1 MNFMTKKLF
10 LVLAL
15 LTWTKCLCA
24 NSLLPVETFTLK
36 NGLQF
41 ILMQNKRAPI
51 VSYSTWYKVGSAD
64 EVPTKTGLAHY
75 LEHLMETA
83 LPEVQMGQFLE
94 DFQASGTHSNAATT
108 QDYTFYYKMVMTN
121 HLELLMRYEAGR
133 MRGVAFNK
141 DKFETEKNVILEE
154 RLMRTENEPIELS
167 NEKFNSQFF
176 TVHPYQNPI
185 IGWEEDIRG
194 LTLEDVKAFHAKWY
208 HPNNAF
214 VIISGDF
221 DLAQVKAW
229 AEKYYADIPSGPKV
243 IRSRPAEPLDQP
255 KLTPV
260 IMEHPRSAEFYYDQ
274 IYHLPELKQKKYT
287 DFLALFLL
295 SEFLDGDF
303 ECSLY
308 EVLVHKKK
316 LATSFN
322 SQCAFFS
329 FLDPWSF
336 SLYVTASSESG
347 IKEIQA
353 TINETLE
360 HIAKEGLTPE
370 DLQRARKYLYNSIV
384 MSLDDI
390 FKKAAFLGEALSSGL
405 TLEQIN
411 ALPSDLEKITS
422 ADIQRVI
429 NAYLTKDKAAVNT
442 LKKPASQPT
451 SSEKGQ

>member
-1 MNFMTKKLF
+1 MTKKLF

-15 LTWTKCLCA
+15 LTWA
-24 NSLLPVETFTLK
+24 NSLCADSLLPAETFTLK

-64 EVPTKTGLAHY
+64 EIPKKTGLAHY

-94 DFQASGTHSNAATT
+94 DFQASGTHSNAATS
-108 QDYTFYYKMVMTN
+108 QDYTFYYKMVMTD

-154 RLMRTENEPIELS
+154 RLMRMENEPIELS
-167 NEKFNSQFF
+167 NEKFNSHFF
-176 TVHPYQNPI
+176 TVHPYQNPV
-185 IGWEEDIRG
+185 IGWENDIRG

-214 VIISGDF
+214 IIISGDF
-221 DLAQVKAW
+221 ERTQVKAW
-229 AEKYYADIPSGPKV
+229 AEKYYGDIPSGPPI
-243 IRSRPAEPLDQP
+243 IRSRPAEPFDQP
-255 KLTPV
+255 QLTPV
-260 IMEHPRSAEFYYDQ
+260 VMEHPRATEFYYDQ
-274 IYHLPELKQKKYT
+274 IYRIPELRQKKYT
-287 DFLALFLL
+287 DLLALFLL

-303 ECSLY
+303 EGSLY

-316 LATSFN
+316 LATSFS
-322 SQCAFFS
+322 SQCPFYS

-336 SLYVTASSESG
+336 ALYVTASSESG
-347 IKEIQA
+347 TNEIQV

-360 HIAKEGLTPE
+360 YIAKEGLTSE
-370 DLQRARKYLYNSIV
+370 DLKRARKYLYNSIV

-390 FKKAAFLGEALSSGL
+390 FKKAVFLGEALSSGL

-411 ALPSDLEKITS
+411 ALPNDLEKITS

-429 NAYLTKDKAAVNT
+429 KTYLTKDKAAINI
-442 LKKPASQPT
+442 LKKPSSPLSQ
-451 SSEKGQ
+451 EKEK